1 MSLDAQQIP
10 AYKSWCAHARM
21 LAVALQ
27 HELTADEV
35 SRLDQMVV
43 NYLILFNKVS
53 NVPRNV
59 PRNVA
64 RGP

>member
-1 MSLDAQQIP
+1 
-10 AYKSWCAHARM
+10 M

-35 SRLDQMVV
+35 GRLDQMVV

-59 PRNVA
+59 PRNV
-64 RGP
+64 PPYP